1 MQSLQKELLENIKQ
15 AYPNSQSLDNLF
27 AISQML
33 GHKDSL
39 CERKLRLLVQSKLVE
54 VLKDDKKQ
62 NYAYKWIKPTIEV
75 VRRPEVIEPF
85 EDLRNP
91 EGFYFKSSGVPDC
104 FKGKAKNTFK
114 EKTLSQFRLGFSL
127 PPVRE

>member
-39 CERKLRLLVQSKLVE
+39 CERKLRLLVHVGLIE
-54 VLKDDKKQ
+54 VLKDDRGQ
-62 NYAYKWIKPTIEV
+62 NYAYKWIKPTINDYDVRQFANTKVQDKLFEV
-75 VRRPEVIEPF
+75 KIPL
-85 EDLRNP
+85 D
-91 EGFYFKSSGVPDC
+91 
-104 FKGKAKNTFK
+104 
-114 EKTLSQFRLGFSL
+114 
-127 PPVRE
+127 

>member
-15 AYPNSQSLDNLF
+15 AYPNSQSLDELF

-62 NYAYKWIKPTIEV
+62 NYAYKWIKPTINDYDIREFTNTKIQDKLFEV
-75 VRRPEVIEPF
+75 RIPL
-85 EDLRNP
+85 D
-91 EGFYFKSSGVPDC
+91 
-104 FKGKAKNTFK
+104 
-114 EKTLSQFRLGFSL
+114 
-127 PPVRE
+127 